1 MSSEPRGESN
11 ARQPRAVPAR
21 HAFAWYSEAMRL
33 WKRGPATFAG
43 LAFVTLA
50 LTILLEPVPVAGF
63 VASNLVAPL
72 VATGLLYASLA
83 ADRGDAPL
91 MRHAIA
97 AFSAGPGAQAAVIL
111 SGLAAFAAE
120 AWTAWALRGINLL
133 LPTANAADLPLRV
146 IAAIYAAGVLASLPL
161 TFVPFAALFEGKG
174 IRDACAVSMRA
185 FVRNVAPLLLY
196 AAMSFAL
203 LFLALATFGVGL
215 ILVLPWIASA
225 SYAAWKDIFA
235 LDASRRTE

>member
-1 MSSEPRGESN
+1 MSGEPRGESN

-21 HAFAWYSEAMRL
+21 HAFAWYAEAMRL

-50 LTILLEPVPVAGF
+50 LTILLEPVPVAGL

-215 ILVLPWIASA
+215 ILVLPWIAAA

-235 LDASRRTE
+235 LDASRRAE